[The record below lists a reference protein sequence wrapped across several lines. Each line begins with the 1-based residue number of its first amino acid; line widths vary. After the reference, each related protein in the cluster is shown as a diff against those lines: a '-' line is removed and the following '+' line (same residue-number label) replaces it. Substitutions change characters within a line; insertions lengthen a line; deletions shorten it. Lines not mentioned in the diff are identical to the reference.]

1 MKETDLF
8 PPVKILLESLGFN
21 VYAEARNCD
30 VVGRKKEEL
39 VIVELKK
46 NLTLTLLS
54 QGMQRQ
60 KLTHQVFLCVPQPR
74 KKNSSTRSK
83 EELIKRLG
91 LGLITVYESPVRS
104 AAKIMFEPST
114 ENRINVRER
123 KKLIAELDNR
133 SVNLNIGGSHRV
145 PIYTAYK
152 ETSIVVANLLKKA
165 GPTKLKNIRRF
176 AGEKTDNIL
185 SKNVYGWFKRVKR
198 GEYEIGEMGLK
209 ELKKFKEINTLLC
222 NREDFRVFCDYLK
235 HENTK

>member
-1 MKETDLF
+1 
-8 PPVKILLESLGFN
+8 
-21 VYAEARNCD
+21 
-30 VVGRKKEEL
+30 
-39 VIVELKK
+39 
-46 NLTLTLLS
+46 
-54 QGMQRQ
+54 
-60 KLTHQVFLCVPQPR
+60 
-74 KKNSSTRSK
+74 
-83 EELIKRLG
+83 
-91 LGLITVYESPVRS
+91 
-104 AAKIMFEPST
+104 MFEPST

-123 KKLIAELDNR
+123 QKLIAELDNR

-198 GEYEIGEMGLK
+198 GEYEIGEMGIK

>member
-46 NLTLTLLS
+46 NLNLTLLS

-60 KLTHQVFLCVPQPR
+60 KLTHQVFLCVPEPR

-91 LGLITVYESPVRS
+91 LGLITVYTSPVRS
-104 AAKIMFEPST
+104 AAKIIFEPST
-114 ENRINVRER
+114 ENRGPRTEGHQ
-123 KKLIAELDNR
+123 LR
-133 SVNLNIGGSHRV
+133 SKGNL
-145 PIYTAYK
+145 
-152 ETSIVVANLLKKA
+152 KA
-165 GPTKLKNIRRF
+165 PSPRTMDQAAK
-176 AGEKTDNIL
+176 AT
-185 SKNVYGWFKRVKR
+185 
-198 GEYEIGEMGLK
+198 
-209 ELKKFKEINTLLC
+209 
-222 NREDFRVFCDYLK
+222 
-235 HENTK
+235 